1 MSPTLLGASV
11 VASFLGGI
19 LALLAPCCVTFIF
32 PAYFAS
38 AFKEKSRILLMTFIF
53 FLGLASVLV
62 PVALGLSALSQLIA
76 RYHYEVFLGGGLF
89 LIFLAI
95 LAIFGKTIPMPFY
108 RTSPNLKKS
117 DPLSIFFLGVISG
130 AASSCCTPVLIGV
143 LTVSALSGTFIYAFI
158 LSLTY
163 VLGMV
168 SPLIIMSYFWDKYDF
183 SKSKLLQGRIYSW
196 KLLGKEFYTHSTSL
210 ISTILFGGMGL
221 LIVILTLTG
230 KTATASSYQLK
241 MSTFFNNL
249 TNILVPKAKI
259 IPEYIWLILAVLVL
273 IFFVW
278 QAIKFARRGDDKRK

>member
-38 AFKEKSRILLMTFIF
+38 AFKQKSKILLMTFIF

-76 RYHYEVFLGGGLF
+76 RYHYEVFLIGGLF
-89 LIFLAI
+89 LIFLGV
-95 LAIFGKTIPMPFY
+95 LAIFGKTIPMPFKT
-108 RTSPNLKKS
+108 RNPDLQKS
-117 DPLSIFFLGVISG
+117 DPLSVFMLGVLSG

-143 LTVSALSGTFIYAFI
+143 LTVSALSGTFLYAFI

-168 SPLIIMSYFWDKYDF
+168 SPLLLMSYFWDRFDF
-183 SKSKLLQGRIYSW
+183 SKSKLLQGKLYSW
-196 KLLGKEFYTHSTSL
+196 KFLGKELYIHSTHL
-210 ISTILFGGMGL
+210 ISAILFGGMGL

-230 KTATASSYQLK
+230 KTSMAPSYQAK
-241 MSTFFNNL
+241 MSSFFSGL
-249 TNILVPKAKI
+249 TQWAVLRAKVL
-259 IPEYIWLILAVLVL
+259 PEYVWMTIIIIVLVFL
-273 IFFVW
+273 IW
-278 QAIKFARRGDDKRK
+278 QAIKFSRRNNEKSK

>member
-1 MSPTLLGASV
+1 MSPILLGASV

-19 LALLAPCCVTFIF
+19 LALVAPCCVTFIF

-38 AFKEKSRILLMTFIF
+38 AFREKSKILLMTFIF

-89 LIFLAI
+89 LIFLGI
-95 LAIFGKTIPMPFY
+95 LAIFGKTIPMPFKT
-108 RTSPNLKKS
+108 RNPNLQKS
-117 DPLSIFFLGVISG
+117 DPLSVFILGVLSG

-143 LTVSALSGTFIYAFI
+143 LTVSALSGTFLYAFI

-168 SPLIIMSYFWDKYDF
+168 SPLLLMSYFWDKYDF
-183 SKSKLLQGRIYSW
+183 SKSKLVQGKVYSW
-196 KLLGKEFYTHSTSL
+196 KLLGREFYIHSTHL
-210 ISTILFGGMGL
+210 ISAILFGGMGL

-230 KTATASSYQLK
+230 KTSMAPSYQAK
-241 MSTFFNNL
+241 MSSFFSAL
-249 TNILVPKAKI
+249 TMLAASKAKI
-259 IPEYIWLILAVLVL
+259 VPEYIWIILVILVLVFL
-273 IFFVW
+273 VW
-278 QAIKFARRGDDKRK
+278 QAIRFARKGK